1 MITGEIMK
9 IKLLKAFVS
18 AAILVSCGATAATTG
33 SEVLMV
39 QNGGTPNKVYTAN
52 KPTIKVATYNIGKN
66 ELSGD
71 VADLTNLN
79 KAIAKIDAD
88 VIVLTEIDNKTA
100 RSKKVHQL
108 EEIAKANKMHFAFG
122 KALDFDGGE
131 YGVGILSKYKIEKSQ
146 VINLPSGEAEQRVVL
161 LSQITKPGFDTPI
174 IIMGTHLDWQ
184 KDPTVRIGQVR
195 HILDASIG
203 DTSTDFDNIA
213 ASIKILAGDFN
224 STANELPTQEINY
237 LWNPVLKKG
246 VDYRTWPAVNPA
258 IDIDHI
264 FTFKGQVWDVK
275 NMQIPTDSKDFQ
287 WSGVS
292 DHLPVIV
299 ELELQEQ

>member
-1 MITGEIMK
+1 M
-9 IKLLKAFVS
+9 KLLKTVIS
-18 AAILVSCGATAATTG
+18 TAILVSCGALATTTG
-33 SEVLMV
+33 SEVLKV
-39 QNGGTPNKVYTAN
+39 QDGGTPNKIYTAN

-66 ELSGD
+66 ELASD
-71 VADLTNLN
+71 VKNFDALN
-79 KAIAKIDAD
+79 KAIARIDAD

-100 RSKKVHQL
+100 RSKHVNQL

-131 YGVGILSKYKIEKSQ
+131 YGVGILSKYKIEKSK
-146 VINLPSGEAEQRVVL
+146 VINLPSGDAEQRVVL
-161 LSQITKPGFDTPI
+161 LSQITKPGFDAPI

-203 DTSTDFDNIA
+203 DTDTGFDNIA

-224 STANELPTQEINY
+224 STANEQPIQEIRY
-237 LWNPVLKKG
+237 MWQPVEKKG
-246 VDYRTWPAVNPA
+246 TDYRSWPAVNPA

-264 FTFKGQVWDVK
+264 FTFKGQVWNV
-275 NMQIPTDSKDFQ
+275 NEMQIPTDSEEFQ
-287 WSGVS
+287 WSSVS
-292 DHLPVIV
+292 DHLPVIA

>member
-1 MITGEIMK
+1 M
-9 IKLLKAFVS
+9 KLLKTVIS
-18 AAILVSCGATAATTG
+18 TTILVSCGAMATMSG
-33 SEVLMV
+33 SEILKV
-39 QNGGTPNKVYTAN
+39 QDGGTPNKVYTSN
-52 KPTIKVATYNIGKN
+52 KPAIKVATYNIGKN
-66 ELSGD
+66 ELSPD
-71 VADLTNLN
+71 VSNLDELN

-108 EEIAKANKMHFAFG
+108 EEIAKANKMDFAFG

-131 YGVGILSKYKIEKSQ
+131 YGVGILSKYKIDKSK
-146 VINLPSGEAEQRVVL
+146 VINLPSGDAEQRVVL
-161 LSQITKPGFDTPI
+161 ISQISKPGFDAPI
-174 IIMGTHLDWQ
+174 IVMGTHLDWQ
-184 KDPTVRIGQVR
+184 KDPTIRIGQVR

-203 DTSTDFDNIA
+203 DTDTGFDNIA

-224 STANELPTQEINY
+224 STANEQPIQEIRY
-237 LWNPVLKKG
+237 MWNPVELKG
-246 VDYRTWPAVNPA
+246 IDYRSWPAVNPA

-275 NMQIPTDSKDFQ
+275 KMEIPTDSKEFQ
-287 WSGVS
+287 WSSVS
-292 DHLPVIV
+292 DHLPIIA

>member
-1 MITGEIMK
+1 MK
-9 IKLLKAFVS
+9 PIKTLIS

-66 ELSGD
+66 ELAAD
-71 VADLTNLN
+71 VANLDELS

-100 RSKKVHQL
+100 RSKKVNQL
-108 EEIAKANKMHFAFG
+108 EEIAKANKMDFAFG
-122 KALDFDGGE
+122 KALHFDGGE

-146 VINLPSGEAEQRVVL
+146 VVNLPSGGAEQRVVL
-161 LSQITKPGFDTPI
+161 LSQITKPGFDSPI

-184 KDPTVRIGQVR
+184 KDPTIRIGQVR
-195 HILDASIG
+195 HILDATIG
-203 DTSTDFDNIA
+203 DTETGFDNIA

-224 STANELPTQEINY
+224 STAKEQPIEEISY
-237 LWNPVLKKG
+237 FWNPVEKKG
-246 VDYRTWPAVNPA
+246 VNYRTWPAVNPA

-264 FTFKGQVWDVK
+264 FTYKGQVWDVK
-275 NMQIPTDSKDFQ
+275 NMTIPTDSKDFQ
-287 WSGVS
+287 WSKVS
-292 DHLPVIV
+292 DHLPVIA

>member
-1 MITGEIMK
+1 M
-9 IKLLKAFVS
+9 KLLKTVIS
-18 AAILVSCGATAATTG
+18 TTILVSCGAMATMSG
-33 SEVLMV
+33 SEILKV
-39 QNGGTPNKVYTAN
+39 QDGGTPNKVYTSN

-66 ELSGD
+66 ELSPD
-71 VADLTNLN
+71 VSNLDELN

-108 EEIAKANKMHFAFG
+108 EEIAKANKMDFAFG

-131 YGVGILSKYKIEKSQ
+131 YGVGILSKYKIDKSK
-146 VINLPSGEAEQRVVL
+146 VINLPSGDAEQRVVL
-161 LSQITKPGFDTPI
+161 ISQISKPGFDAPI
-174 IIMGTHLDWQ
+174 IVMGTHLDWQ
-184 KDPTVRIGQVR
+184 KDPTIRIGQVR

-203 DTSTDFDNIA
+203 DTDTGFDNIA

-224 STANELPTQEINY
+224 STANEQPIQEIRY
-237 LWNPVLKKG
+237 MWNPVEFKG
-246 VDYRTWPAVNPA
+246 VDYRSWPAVNPA

-275 NMQIPTDSKDFQ
+275 KMEIPTDSKEFQ
-287 WSGVS
+287 WSSVS
-292 DHLPVIV
+292 DHLPIIA

>member
-1 MITGEIMK
+1 MK
-9 IKLLKAFVS
+9 PIKTLIS

-66 ELSGD
+66 ELAAD
-71 VADLTNLN
+71 VANLDELS

-100 RSKKVHQL
+100 RSKKVNQL
-108 EEIAKANKMHFAFG
+108 EEIAKANKMDFAFG

-146 VINLPSGEAEQRVVL
+146 VVNLPSGGAEQRVVL
-161 LSQITKPGFDTPI
+161 LSQITKPGFDSPI

-184 KDPTVRIGQVR
+184 KDPTIRIGQVR
-195 HILDASIG
+195 HILDATIG
-203 DTSTDFDNIA
+203 DTETGFDNIA

-224 STANELPTQEINY
+224 STAKEQPIEEISY
-237 LWNPVLKKG
+237 FWNPVEKKG
-246 VDYRTWPAVNPA
+246 VNYRTWPAVNPA

-264 FTFKGQVWDVK
+264 FTYKGQVWDVK
-275 NMQIPTDSKDFQ
+275 NMTIPTDSKDFQ
-287 WSGVS
+287 WSKVS
-292 DHLPVIV
+292 DHLPVIA

>member
-1 MITGEIMK
+1 MISGEIMK
-9 IKLLKAFVS
+9 IKLLKTIVS
-18 AAILVSCGATAATTG
+18 AAILVSCGATATTTG

-39 QNGGTPNKVYTAN
+39 QNGGTPNKVYTQN
-52 KPTIKVATYNIGKN
+52 KPTIKIATYNIGKN
-66 ELSGD
+66 ELSPD
-71 VADLTNLN
+71 VADLNNLSN
-79 KAIAKIDAD
+79 AIAKLDAD

-108 EEIAKANKMHFAFG
+108 EEIAKANKMDFAFG

-161 LSQITKPGFDTPI
+161 LSQISKPGFDAPI

-203 DTSTDFDNIA
+203 DTETGFDNIA

-224 STANELPTQEINY
+224 STANEQPTQEIRY
-237 LWNPVLKKG
+237 LWNPVEKKG

-275 NMQIPTDSKDFQ
+275 NMKIPTDSPEFQ
-287 WSGVS
+287 WSSVS
-292 DHLPVIV
+292 DHLPVIA

>member
-1 MITGEIMK
+1 
-9 IKLLKAFVS
+9 
-18 AAILVSCGATAATTG
+18 
-33 SEVLMV
+33 MV

-66 ELSGD
+66 ELAAD
-71 VADLTNLN
+71 VANLDELS

-100 RSKKVHQL
+100 RSKKVNQL
-108 EEIAKANKMHFAFG
+108 EEIAKANKMDFAFG

-146 VINLPSGEAEQRVVL
+146 VVNLPSGGAEQRVVL
-161 LSQITKPGFDTPI
+161 LSQITKPGFDSPI

-184 KDPTVRIGQVR
+184 KDPTIRIGQVR
-195 HILDASIG
+195 HILDATIG
-203 DTSTDFDNIA
+203 DTETGFDNIA

-224 STANELPTQEINY
+224 STAKEQPIEEISY
-237 LWNPVLKKG
+237 FWNPVEKKG
-246 VDYRTWPAVNPA
+246 VNYRTWPAVNPA

-264 FTFKGQVWDVK
+264 FTYKGQVWDVK
-275 NMQIPTDSKDFQ
+275 NMTIPTDSKDFQ
-287 WSGVS
+287 WSKVS
-292 DHLPVIV
+292 DHLPVIA

>member
-1 MITGEIMK
+1 MK
-9 IKLLKAFVS
+9 SIKTLVS

-39 QNGGTPNKVYTAN
+39 QNGGTPNKVYSAN

-66 ELSGD
+66 ELAAD
-71 VADLTNLN
+71 VANLDELS

-100 RSKKVHQL
+100 RSKKVNQL
-108 EEIAKANKMHFAFG
+108 EEIAKANKMDFAFG

-146 VINLPSGEAEQRVVL
+146 VVNLPSGGAEQRVVL
-161 LSQITKPGFDTPI
+161 LSQITKPGFDSPI

-184 KDPTVRIGQVR
+184 KDPTIRIGQVR
-195 HILDASIG
+195 HILDATIG
-203 DTSTDFDNIA
+203 DTETGFDNIA

-224 STANELPTQEINY
+224 STAKEQPIQEISY
-237 LWNPVLKKG
+237 FWDPVEKKG
-246 VDYRTWPAVNPA
+246 VNYRTWPAVNPA

-264 FTFKGQVWDVK
+264 FTYKGQVWDVK
-275 NMQIPTDSKDFQ
+275 TMTIPTDSKDFQ
-287 WSGVS
+287 WSKIS
-292 DHLPVIV
+292 DHLPVIA

>member
-1 MITGEIMK
+1 MK
-9 IKLLKAFVS
+9 ILKAAIS
-18 AAILVSCGATAATTG
+18 TAILISCGAMATTTG
-33 SEVLMV
+33 SEVLKV
-39 QNGGTPNKVYTAN
+39 QDGGTPNKVYTAN

-66 ELSGD
+66 ELAAD
-71 VADLTNLN
+71 VANLENLN

-108 EEIAKANKMHFAFG
+108 EEIAKANKMDFAFG

-146 VINLPSGEAEQRVVL
+146 VVNLPSGDAEQRVVL
-161 LSQITKPGFDTPI
+161 LSQITKPDFDSPI

-184 KDPTVRIGQVR
+184 KDPTIRIGQVR

-203 DTSTDFDNIA
+203 DTDTGFDNIA

-224 STANELPTQEINY
+224 STANEQPIQEIRY
-237 LWNPVLKKG
+237 MFEPVMKNG
-246 VDYRTWPAVNPA
+246 VDYRSWPAVNPA

-275 NMQIPTDSKDFQ
+275 NMQIPTDNKEFQ
-287 WSGVS
+287 WSSVS
-292 DHLPVIV
+292 DHLPIIA